1 MMQAGCR
8 TEVGRTKVGR
18 TSDESRMKVRRRTC
32 RAQLPLRRWRATA
45 LHCSSSQRCSNGR
58 ERCSSQRCCGV
69 GRQRTAT
76 CSVLPMLLQQH
87 AGCHNVAAMVSN
99 VLDLAACCCDV
110 RQRAG
115 PRSVVAMSNN
125 ATTPANVALQHF
137 CFFFLPNNLKREK
150 ESEKERSFDTC
161 SLMSRLHLSLLWL
174 VVRNV
179 KLLVGYKKRKA
190 PSNNT
195 SNALLPAAI
204 TRVATTQEFQKHK
217 KSVAFNVKQQ
227 GIKFF

>member
-1 MMQAGCR
+1 
-8 TEVGRTKVGR
+8 
-18 TSDESRMKVRRRTC
+18 
-32 RAQLPLRRWRATA
+32 
-45 LHCSSSQRCSNGR
+45 
-58 ERCSSQRCCGV
+58 
-69 GRQRTAT
+69 
-76 CSVLPMLLQQH
+76 
-87 AGCHNVAAMVSN
+87 
-99 VLDLAACCCDV
+99 
-110 RQRAG
+110 
-115 PRSVVAMSNN
+115 
-125 ATTPANVALQHF
+125 
-137 CFFFLPNNLKREK
+137 
-150 ESEKERSFDTC
+150 
-161 SLMSRLHLSLLWL
+161 MSRLHLSLLWL

>member
-1 MMQAGCR
+1 M
-8 TEVGRTKVGR
+8 
-18 TSDESRMKVRRRTC
+18 
-32 RAQLPLRRWRATA
+32 LLRCPAACWA
-45 LHCSSSQRCSNGR
+45 S
-58 ERCSSQRCCGV
+58 ERCCNVQQRYNSGQCC
-69 GRQRTAT
+69 
-76 CSVLPMLLQQH
+76 
-87 AGCHNVAAMVSN
+87 AAAF
-99 VLDLAACCCDV
+99 L
-110 RQRAG
+110 
-115 PRSVVAMSNN
+115 
-125 ATTPANVALQHF
+125 
-137 CFFFLPNNLKREK
+137 FFLFLPDNLKREK
-150 ESEKERSFDTC
+150 EWEKERSFDTC

-227 GIKFF
+227 GIEFF